1 MAWAPLLLRL
11 RRPFSS
17 SFTIDFRISPPLS
30 LSLSL
35 SFLVDE
41 GGKLGI
47 GFGNGKGGLSRCFS
61 GLLMQSLQ
69 LLALLG
75 TTAQVVHV
83 GAPFVVV
90 VRCCQPASGLLDCW
104 WAGWSVQP
112 RGCSIGVRRVCVCV
126 NVSSSVFESTAVEI
140 APTQEALYSS
150 YYYYATTTAY
160 ALHQGEP
167 LSKPRKMALLSF
179 FQPSNESNAMHD
191 RGTGCPSKFG

>member
-1 MAWAPLLLRL
+1 MGTTTTETEEAVLVLVHNRL
-11 RRPFSS
+11 SDFSL
-17 SFTIDFRISPPLS
+17 P

-126 NVSSSVFESTAVEI
+126 
-140 APTQEALYSS
+140 
-150 YYYYATTTAY
+150 
-160 ALHQGEP
+160 
-167 LSKPRKMALLSF
+167 
-179 FQPSNESNAMHD
+179 
-191 RGTGCPSKFG
+191 

>member
-1 MAWAPLLLRL
+1 MGTTTTETEEAVLVLVHNRL
-11 RRPFSS
+11 S
-17 SFTIDFRISPPLS
+17 DFSPPLS

-126 NVSSSVFESTAVEI
+126 CECEQQRIRKHCGRNRPNSRSVVLVILLLCHHHRLRPTPRRAAFEAEKDGLAVLL
-140 APTQEALYSS
+140 PTFE
-150 YYYYATTTAY
+150 
-160 ALHQGEP
+160 
-167 LSKPRKMALLSF
+167 RI
-179 FQPSNESNAMHD
+179 
-191 RGTGCPSKFG
+191 